1 MKKLLLIAASAV
13 LFFSCSS
20 EKYKIEGNIENA
32 TDQMVYLKTM
42 VGNELVTT
50 DSTMMTGGLFTLKGN
65 VEVPDLFAIDFAQQQ
80 DRIILFVE
88 NSEISI
94 KGTVDNI
101 MASEI
106 TGSATHDLLMEFN
119 VLQEQLSEG
128 IMDVQFRYQQA
139 AMDGSLTPQLE
150 EELRSEFMAENDKMV
165 ASLKDFAMQHTNS
178 VVSAYIAL
186 SQLASF
192 ITTEELDSL
201 VMNFPKEIQGSP
213 FVKALNEKLEKDKQT
228 AIGQPFID
236 FTHPDVD
243 GNLVTFSSITGEKY
257 ILLDFWAGWCAP
269 CRRENPHLV
278 KLYNQFK
285 DKGFD
290 IFGVSLDR
298 SKEEWLDAIS
308 ADGLQWHQVSDV
320 TGWENPVAKM
330 YGVQSI
336 PANLLISPE
345 GKIIAKNLR
354 GEELE
359 KKLTE
364 IFN

>member
-1 MKKLLLIAASAV
+1 MKKLLLIAAAAV
-13 LFFSCSS
+13 FFISCSS
-20 EKYKIEGNIENA
+20 EKFKIEGNIENA
-32 TDQMVYLKTM
+32 TDQMVFLKTM

-50 DSTMMTGGLFTLKGN
+50 DSTTMKGGLFTLTGS
-65 VEVPDLFAIDFAQQQ
+65 VEVPDLYAIDFEQQQ
-80 DRIILFVE
+80 DRLILFVE
-88 NSEISI
+88 NSEIKI

-106 TGSATHDLLMEFN
+106 TGSASHDLLLEFN
-119 VLQEQLSEG
+119 TLQEQLSEG

-139 AMDGSLTPQLE
+139 AMDGSLTPTLE
-150 EELRSEFMAENDKMV
+150 EELRSEFMVENDKMV
-165 ASLKDFAMQHTNS
+165 ASIKEFAMQHTNS
-178 VVSAYIAL
+178 VVSAYITL

-192 ITTEELDSL
+192 ITTEELETL
-201 VMNFPKEIQGSP
+201 VTGFPEEIQSSP
-213 FVKALNEKLEKDKQT
+213 FVKALTEKLEMDKLT

-236 FTHPDVD
+236 FTHPDMD
-243 GNLVTFSSITGEKY
+243 GNMVTFSSITGENY

-269 CRRENPHLV
+269 CRRENPNLV
-278 KLYNQFK
+278 KLYDEYK

-298 SKEEWLDAIS
+298 SREEWLEAIS
-308 ADGLQWHQVSDV
+308 ADGLQWHQVSDIS
-320 TGWENPVAKM
+320 GWENPVAKM

-359 KKLTE
+359 SKLME
-364 IFN
+364 ILK